1 MGWKVKGREDAVR
14 IGELA
19 SRTGVDPRLLRYY
32 ERQGLLHPAREANG
46 YRDFDE
52 ADVAAVLW
60 IRRLLGAGL
69 STATIAE
76 FQACVRYQGPRRPR
90 PASGCSTGSPRSGP
104 GSTPP
109 SPAWPPP
116 GTPWTR
122 SSAAAGA
129 CRRPADPPLAASPI
143 EPSIPGPRDGLGV
156 GRERPIPGK

>member
-76 FQACVRYQGPRRPR
+76 FQACVRYQGPPEA
-90 PASGCSTGSPRSGP
+90 PACQRLFDRLAEERARIDT
-104 GSTPP
+104 
-109 SPAWPPP
+109 AI
-116 GTPWTR
+116 
-122 SSAAAGA
+122 AG
-129 CRRPADPPLAASPI
+129 LAAS
-143 EPSIPGPRDGLGV
+143 RDALDEVIGARRRLSAAS
-156 GRERPIPGK
+156 

>member
-1 MGWKVKGREDAVR
+1 VR

-19 SRTGVDPRLLRYY
+19 GRTGVDPRLLRYY

-52 ADVAAVLW
+52 ADVAAVFW

-104 GSTPP
+104 D
-109 SPAWPPP
+109 
-116 GTPWTR
+116 R
-122 SSAAAGA
+122 RRH
-129 CRRPADPPLAASPI
+129 RRPGRL
-143 EPSIPGPRDGLGV
+143 PGRPGRGHRRPRAPV
-156 GRERPIPGK
+156 GGQLTAPRG

>member
-1 MGWKVKGREDAVR
+1 MR

-52 ADVAAVLW
+52 ADVPAVIW

-76 FQACVRYQGPRRPR
+76 FQACVRYQGPPKAPGCQRLFDRLTEER
-90 PASGCSTGSPRSGP
+90 ARIDGAIAGLVASRAVLDEVIGAGETM
-104 GSTPP
+104 
-109 SPAWPPP
+109 
-116 GTPWTR
+116 
-122 SSAAAGA
+122 SAA
-129 CRRPADPPLAASPI
+129 S
-143 EPSIPGPRDGLGV
+143 
-156 GRERPIPGK
+156 